1 MNIRKAVVSDF
12 NRIMEIYAIAREY
25 MKNSGNP
32 NQWKDYYPEKN
43 IVKKDI
49 EDKISYVLEDNGYI
63 FAVFVFIKGYEKSY
77 ELNFPSDKEY
87 GIIHRVASD
96 GSKRKIVSRII
107 NFVKKEVPLLR
118 IDTHEDNK
126 TMQKVVEKLGF
137 KRLGIIQLDDKSFRI
152 LYELKEE
159 I

>member
-32 NQWKDYYPEKN
+32 NQWKDHYPEKN
-43 IVKKDI
+43 IVNKDI
-49 EDKISYVLEDNGYI
+49 EDKISYVLEDNGHI
-63 FAVFVFIKGYEKSY
+63 FACFVFTKGYEKSY

-96 GSKRKIVSRII
+96 GSERKIVSRII
-107 NFVKKEVPLLR
+107 NFVKKEISLLR

-126 TMQKVVEKLGF
+126 TMQEAVEKLGF
-137 KRLGIIQLDDKSFRI
+137 KRLGIIQLDDRSFRI

>member
-25 MKNSGNP
+25 MKNSGNL
-32 NQWKDYYPEKN
+32 NQWKDHYPEKN
-43 IVKKDI
+43 IVNKDI
-49 EDKISYVLEDNGYI
+49 EDKISYVLEDNGHI

-96 GSKRKIVSRII
+96 GSERKIVSRII
-107 NFVKKEVPLLR
+107 NFVKKEISLLR

-126 TMQKVVEKLGF
+126 TMQKAVEKLGF

>member
-12 NRIMEIYAIAREY
+12 NRIMEIYAIARKY

-32 NQWKDYYPEKN
+32 NQWKDHYPEKN
-43 IVKKDI
+43 IVNKDI
-49 EDKISYVLEDNGYI
+49 EDKISYVLEDNGHI
-63 FAVFVFIKGYEKSY
+63 FACFVFTKGYEKSY

-96 GSKRKIVSRII
+96 GSERKIVSRII
-107 NFVKKEVPLLR
+107 NFVKKEITLLR

-126 TMQKVVEKLGF
+126 TMQKAVEKLGF

>member
-12 NRIMEIYAIAREY
+12 NRIMEIYATAREY

-96 GSKRKIVSRII
+96 GSKRKIVSHII
-107 NFVKKEVPLLR
+107 NFVKKEITLLR

-126 TMQKVVEKLGF
+126 TMQKAVEKLGF
-137 KRLGIIQLDDKSFRI
+137 KRLGIIQLDDRSFRI

>member
-12 NRIMEIYAIAREY
+12 NRIMEIYAIARKY

-32 NQWKDYYPEKN
+32 NQWKDHYPEKN
-43 IVKKDI
+43 IVNKDI
-49 EDKISYVLEDNGYI
+49 EDKISYVLEDNGHI
-63 FAVFVFIKGYEKSY
+63 FACFVFTKGYEKSY

-96 GSKRKIVSRII
+96 GSERKIVSRII
-107 NFVKKEVPLLR
+107 NFVKKEISLLR

-126 TMQKVVEKLGF
+126 TMKKAVEKLGF
-137 KRLGIIQLDDKSFRI
+137 KRLGIIQLDDRSFRI

>member
-25 MKNSGNP
+25 MKKSGNP
-32 NQWKDYYPEKN
+32 NQWKDCYPEKN

-49 EDKISYVLEDNGYI
+49 EDKISYVLEKNGNI
-63 FAVFVFIKGYEKSY
+63 FAVFVFIKGYEKSH

-96 GSKRKIVSRII
+96 GSERKIVSRIV
-107 NFVKKEVPLLR
+107 NFVKKEISLLR
-118 IDTHEDNK
+118 VETHEDNK
-126 TMQKVVEKLGF
+126 TMQKAVEKLGF

>member
-12 NRIMEIYAIAREY
+12 NRIMEIYAIARKY

-32 NQWKDYYPEKN
+32 NQWKDHYPEKN
-43 IVKKDI
+43 IVNKDI
-49 EDKISYVLEDNGYI
+49 EDKISYVLEDNGHI
-63 FAVFVFIKGYEKSY
+63 FACFVFTKGYEKSY

-96 GSKRKIVSRII
+96 GSERKIVSRII
-107 NFVKKEVPLLR
+107 NFVKKEISLLR

-126 TMQKVVEKLGF
+126 TMQKAVEKLGF
-137 KRLGIIQLDDKSFRI
+137 KRLGIIQLDDRSFRI

>member
-63 FAVFVFIKGYEKSY
+63 FAVFVFIKCYEKSY

-96 GSKRKIVSRII
+96 GSKRKIVSHII
-107 NFVKKEVPLLR
+107 NFVKKEITLLR

-126 TMQKVVEKLGF
+126 TMQKAVEKLGF

>member
-1 MNIRKAVVSDF
+1 MNIRKAIPSDY

-32 NQWKDYYPEKN
+32 NQWKDSYPEKN
-43 IVKKDI
+43 IVNKDI
-49 EDKISYVLEDNGYI
+49 EEKIGYVLEDNGHI
-63 FAVFVFIKGYEKSY
+63 CACFVFLKGYEKSQ
-77 ELNFPSDKEY
+77 ELKFPSDKEY

-96 GSKRKIVSRII
+96 GSKRNIVSRIVD
-107 NFVKKEVPLLR
+107 FAKKEISILR
-118 IDTHEDNK
+118 IETHEDNK
-126 TMQKVVEKLGF
+126 TMQKAVEKLGF

-159 I
+159 L

>member
-32 NQWKDYYPEKN
+32 NQWKDSYPEKN
-43 IVKKDI
+43 IVNKDI
-49 EDKISYVLEDNGYI
+49 EEKIGYVLEDNGYI

>member
-96 GSKRKIVSRII
+96 GSKRKIVSHII
-107 NFVKKEVPLLR
+107 NFVKKEITLLR

-126 TMQKVVEKLGF
+126 SMQKAVEKLGF

>member
-49 EDKISYVLEDNGYI
+49 EDKISYVLEDNGHI

-77 ELNFPSDKEY
+77 ELKFVSDKEY

-107 NFVKKEVPLLR
+107 NFVKKEISLLR

-126 TMQKVVEKLGF
+126 AMQKAVEKLGF
-137 KRLGIIQLDDKSFRI
+137 KRLGIIELDDKSLRI

>member
-12 NRIMEIYAIAREY
+12 NRIMEIYAIARKY

-32 NQWKDYYPEKN
+32 NQWKDHYPEKN
-43 IVKKDI
+43 IVNKDI
-49 EDKISYVLEDNGYI
+49 EDKISHVLEDNGHI
-63 FAVFVFIKGYEKSY
+63 FACFVFTKGYEKSY

-96 GSKRKIVSRII
+96 GSERKIVSRII
-107 NFVKKEVPLLR
+107 NFVKKEISLLR

-126 TMQKVVEKLGF
+126 TMQKAVEKLGF
-137 KRLGIIQLDDKSFRI
+137 KRLGIIQLDDRSFRI

>member
-12 NRIMEIYAIAREY
+12 KRIMEIYAIEKKY

-32 NQWKDYYPEKN
+32 NQWKDKYPEKN
-43 IVKKDI
+43 IVNNDI
-49 EDKISYVLEDNGYI
+49 EEKISYVLEDNGHI

-96 GSKRKIVSRII
+96 GSERKIVSRII
-107 NFVKKEVPLLR
+107 NFVKKEISLLR

-126 TMQKVVEKLGF
+126 TMQKAVEKLVF
-137 KRLGIIQLDDKSFRI
+137 KRLGIIQLDDRSFRI
-152 LYELKEE
+152 LYELKDE

>member
-12 NRIMEIYAIAREY
+12 NRIMEIYAIARKY

-32 NQWKDYYPEKN
+32 NQWKDKYPEKN
-43 IVKKDI
+43 IVNKDI
-49 EDKISYVLEDNGYI
+49 EEKISYVLEDNGHI

-96 GSKRKIVSRII
+96 GSERKIVSRII
-107 NFVKKEVPLLR
+107 NFVKKEISLLR

-126 TMQKVVEKLGF
+126 VMQHLIEKNGF
-137 KRLGIIQLDDKSFRI
+137 KKCGIVYVEDGTERFA
-152 LYELKEE
+152 YEKF
-159 I
+159 

>member
-32 NQWKDYYPEKN
+32 NQWKDHYPEKN
-43 IVKKDI
+43 IVNKDI
-49 EDKISYVLEDNGYI
+49 EDKISYVLEDNGHI
-63 FAVFVFIKGYEKSY
+63 FACFVFTKGYEKSY

-96 GSKRKIVSRII
+96 GSERKIVSRII
-107 NFVKKEVPLLR
+107 NFVKKEISLLR

-126 TMQKVVEKLGF
+126 TMQKAVEKLGF
-137 KRLGIIQLDDKSFRI
+137 KRLGIIQLDDRSFRI

>member
-32 NQWKDYYPEKN
+32 NQWKDHYPEKN
-43 IVKKDI
+43 IVNKDI
-49 EDKISYVLEDNGYI
+49 EDKISYVLEDNGHI
-63 FAVFVFIKGYEKSY
+63 FACFVFTKGYEKSY
-77 ELNFPSDKEY
+77 ELNFPSYKEY

-96 GSKRKIVSRII
+96 GSERKIVSRII
-107 NFVKKEVPLLR
+107 NFVKKEISLLR

-126 TMQKVVEKLGF
+126 TMQKAVEKLGF
-137 KRLGIIQLDDKSFRI
+137 KRLGIIQLDDRSFRI

>member
-12 NRIMEIYAIAREY
+12 NRLMEIYAIAREY

>member
-12 NRIMEIYAIAREY
+12 NRIMEIYAIARKY

-32 NQWKDYYPEKN
+32 NQWKDHYPEKN
-43 IVKKDI
+43 IVNKDI
-49 EDKISYVLEDNGYI
+49 EDKISYVLEDNGHI
-63 FAVFVFIKGYEKSY
+63 FACFVFTKGYEKSY

-96 GSKRKIVSRII
+96 GSERKIVSRII
-107 NFVKKEVPLLR
+107 NFVKKEISLLR

-126 TMQKVVEKLGF
+126 TMQKAVEKLGF

>member
-1 MNIRKAVVSDF
+1 MQLTDLF
-12 NRIMEIYAIAREY
+12 F
-25 MKNSGNP
+25 
-32 NQWKDYYPEKN
+32 
-43 IVKKDI
+43 
-49 EDKISYVLEDNGYI
+49 
-63 FAVFVFIKGYEKSY
+63 FAVFIFIKGYEKSY

-96 GSKRKIVSRII
+96 GSERKIVSRII
-107 NFVKKEVPLLR
+107 NFVKKEISLLR

-126 TMQKVVEKLGF
+126 TMQKAVEKLGF